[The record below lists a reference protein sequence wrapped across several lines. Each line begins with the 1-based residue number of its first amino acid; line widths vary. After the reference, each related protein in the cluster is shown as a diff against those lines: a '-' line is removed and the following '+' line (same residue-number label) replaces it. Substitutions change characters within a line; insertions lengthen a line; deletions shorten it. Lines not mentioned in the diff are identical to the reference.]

1 MKYDAVIIGD
11 RFAAY
16 ATAALLSRRGF
27 SCALVKTPDASCGRS
42 RIERSEGFTL
52 DFGVLAD
59 RLVGIAPE
67 RTLKAMGIPAR
78 FLNAGRIMYFN
89 GSKILS
95 LPITSGN
102 AVASSLLGI
111 KGKSAW
117 LRATRAL
124 KQYKTDPY
132 AYKKSV
138 SEWLLESACADQDV
152 TELIG
157 YKAAAALDT
166 GTLERISVGTYADA
180 MRDFGQGRPAV
191 PLGGWSG
198 VFGEMENII
207 REKGDILEN
216 AEFDGMEYDGNRAA
230 GVRVQGETIET
241 DFVAAALPV
250 KRILEKIPE
259 SMVSEKWRL
268 YLKKLEPVCGVS
280 IHLGLDKRITDI
292 QSPILTMEPFTHG
305 FAVSNV
311 EPSLAPRGGQLLTWF
326 IPVPESTLR
335 DNEELKKTRL
345 QVKEVL
351 ELLFPGIMDRIAVEQ
366 WRALDPASGAMPV
379 IGQTREDLPPVQV
392 FSAPNAVMVNDSV
405 NSGGIKGEPALRA
418 ALEAVSIAEKLL
430 KKQ

>member
-1 MKYDAVIIGD
+1 
-11 RFAAY
+11 
-16 ATAALLSRRGF
+16 
-27 SCALVKTPDASCGRS
+27 
-42 RIERSEGFTL
+42 
-52 DFGVLAD
+52 
-59 RLVGIAPE
+59 
-67 RTLKAMGIPAR
+67 
-78 FLNAGRIMYFN
+78 MYFN
-89 GSKILS
+89 GSKILP

-102 AVASSLLGI
+102 AVASGLLGI

-117 LRATRAL
+117 LRAMRAL

-138 SEWLLESACADQDV
+138 SEWLLESAGADQDV

-166 GTLERISVGTYADA
+166 GALERISVGTYADA
-180 MRDFGQGRPAV
+180 MRDFGQGRPVV

-259 SMVSEKWRL
+259 SMVSEKWRI

-292 QSPILTMEPFTHG
+292 QSPIITMEPFTHG

-351 ELLFPGIMDRIAVEQ
+351 ELLFPGIMERIAVEQ
-366 WRALDPASGAMPV
+366 WRALEPASGAMPV
-379 IGQTREDLPPVQV
+379 IGQTREDLPPVQA

-405 NSGGIKGEPALRA
+405 SSGGIKGEPALRA